1 MDAASA
7 TSADQCAR
15 ALTTSSMM
23 KKVSSGMVA
32 TSALSPRL
40 PPTALGSAKNVFT
53 GTPLVRFN
61 VMWSDQSKFH
71 GFVATMAP
79 FWDVV

>member
-53 GTPLVRFN
+53 GTPLVRFD
-61 VMWSDQSKFH
+61 VDVVRPIKTPRVR
-71 GFVATMAP
+71 GAYGAA
-79 FWDVV
+79 WDVV